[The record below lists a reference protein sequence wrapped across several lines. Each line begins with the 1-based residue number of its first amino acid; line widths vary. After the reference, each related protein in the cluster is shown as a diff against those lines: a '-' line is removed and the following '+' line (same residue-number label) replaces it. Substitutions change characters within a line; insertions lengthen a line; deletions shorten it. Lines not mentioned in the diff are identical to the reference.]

1 MSSMQMIQDFL
12 GQKRIAMV
20 GVSRQPQDFSLT
32 LFRELRKRGYDAV
45 PVNPQAKQID
55 GQPCFARLQDV
66 HPSVDGA
73 LLMTSPSASDAVV
86 RDCAE
91 AGVKRVWMYRA
102 GGAGAVS
109 PEAVRYCEERGIAV
123 IPGECPFMFLP
134 DGSWFHRVH
143 GVLRKITGRYPN

>member
-1 MSSMQMIQDFL
+1 MQMIQDFL

-20 GVSRQPQDFSLT
+20 GISRQPQDFSLT

-66 HPSVDGA
+66 HPSVDCA

-109 PEAVRYCEERGIAV
+109 PEAVKYCEGHGIAV

-134 DGSWFHRVH
+134 EGSWFHRVH
-143 GVLRKITGRYPN
+143 GVLRKITGRYPT